1 MASSWGVWSDLKRMQ
16 ADSRGPHMSKISAD
30 ESARRQ
36 YAVDQARA
44 ANMRQG
50 YIHDPVLEAANA
62 RYVQGDISLD
72 ELRREMRQAIADDV
86 KRSKN
91 RE

>member
-1 MASSWGVWSDLKRMQ
+1 MDRITTEQ
-16 ADSRGPHMSKISAD
+16 PKISAD

>member
-1 MASSWGVWSDLKRMQ
+1 MDRITTEQ
-16 ADSRGPHMSKISAD
+16 PKISAD

-50 YIHDPVLEAANA
+50 YIHDPVLEAANT

-72 ELRREMRQAIADDV
+72 ELRQEMRQAIADDV